1 MEMANEKGCSTA
13 VIVLT
18 KRYKITGHIDLMP
31 GSRLTDYIAA
41 IDSFFAVTDAVVED
55 INTGKVIFRGSFMD
69 VNRKNVEIILPV
81 DAICDE
87 CD

>member
-1 MEMANEKGCSTA
+1 MANESVCSTA

-31 GSRLTDYIAA
+31 GSRLTDYISA
-41 IDSFFAVTDAVVED
+41 IKSFFAVTDAVVED
-55 INTGKVIFRGSFMD
+55 IHTGKVIFRGEFMD
-69 VNRKNVEIILPV
+69 VNRKNVEIILPL

-87 CD
+87 

>member
-1 MEMANEKGCSTA
+1 MATEKSCSTA

-31 GSRLTDYIAA
+31 GSRLTDYISA
-41 IDSFFAVTDAVVED
+41 IKSFFAVTDAVVED
-55 INTGKVIFRGSFMD
+55 INTGKVIFRGKFMD
-69 VNRKNVEIILPV
+69 VSRKNVEIILPV

-87 CD
+87 

>member
-1 MEMANEKGCSTA
+1 MSKESVCSTA

-31 GSRLTDYIAA
+31 GARLTDYISAVK
-41 IDSFFAVTDAVVED
+41 SFFAVTDAVVED
-55 INTGKVIFRGSFMD
+55 VNTGKVIFRGEFMD
-69 VNRKNVEIILPV
+69 VHRKNVEIILPL

-87 CD
+87 